1 MAKKTTNKTSSKIN
15 NTENKTDN
23 QSVKTSKKKPAKAS
37 TSNKLADENK
47 KLKEQLSESQD
58 KYLRLSAE
66 FDNYRRRTLKEK
78 ADLLKSAGEDV
89 LIKILP
95 VIDDFERGM
104 AFMVKTEDTKSVK
117 DGIELIFNKFSDFL
131 NQNGIKE
138 IPAMEADFDTDLHEA
153 ITKIPAPDKKLKG
166 KIVDVIE
173 KGYTLNDKVIRF
185 AKVVIGE

>member
-1 MAKKTTNKTSSKIN
+1 MANKTKSKTDTSKN
-15 NTENKTDN
+15 KTENHA
-23 QSVKTSKKKPAKAS
+23 VKNVKKQATKAA
-37 TSNKLADENK
+37 TVNKEAEENK
-47 KLKEQLSESQD
+47 NLKEQLSESQD

-66 FDNYRRRTLKEK
+66 FDNYRRRTLKER
-78 ADLLKSAGEDV
+78 ADLIKSAGEDILV
-89 LIKILP
+89 KILP

-104 AFMVKTEDTKSVK
+104 LFMEKTEDTNSVK
-117 DGIELIFNKFSDFL
+117 DGINLIFNKFRDFL

-153 ITKIPAPDKKLKG
+153 ITKIPTPDKKMKG
-166 KIVDVIE
+166 KIVDVVE